1 LTFFLH
7 FDFCFSCFPYV
18 HIKNGGKNEQIFF
31 IILCLVWLGRWIN
44 KKKLQI
50 QSVSCI
56 LETTLKNQRKS
67 FLIGS
72 LKKTFREEPFFFVV
86 PFFLQN
92 LLIFLFSLEEKIFNS
107 QRV

>member
-1 LTFFLH
+1 VFGVVGTM
-7 FDFCFSCFPYV
+7 D
-18 HIKNGGKNEQIFF
+18 KQ
-31 IILCLVWLGRWIN
+31 
-44 KKKLQI
+44 KKTLNSESLLYLK
-50 QSVSCI
+50 
-56 LETTLKNQRKS
+56 TTLKNQRKS